1 MTDAGVVSGELF
13 RMAFPGPAHSG
24 GPRACSV
31 VLHMLTMCEVPCLA
45 FQALRD
51 EGEIPG
57 LMRKVRICMKSYQG
71 HTVGD
76 RLSAVQEGSQCF

>member
-1 MTDAGVVSGELF
+1 
-13 RMAFPGPAHSG
+13 
-24 GPRACSV
+24 
-31 VLHMLTMCEVPCLA
+31 MCEVPCLA

-57 LMRKVRICMKSYQG
+57 LMGKVRICTKSYQG

-76 RLSAVQEGSQCF
+76 RLSAVQEGSQCFSLWMTGKASWRVLFARGLERLL